1 MGDTGSLVVGMI
13 LSIFAINL
21 IDSGFLFEQHSYVN
35 KGPFLAILFLSLPL
49 FDSLRVFC
57 VRVLRKNTH

>member
-21 IDSGFLFEQHSYVN
+21 IDSGFLFQQHSYVN

-57 VRVLRKNTH
+57 VRVFKKNTH